1 MWLTCQDI
9 PIDVVENIFKE
20 KTESKANATDCFA
33 LYIPPMDNL
42 LIPADLLTDTFVT
55 NRILLQQDISENTR
69 LRIDPAAFMSSRN
82 FLRIIHIV
90 GFDVGELDF
99 YFLQGFQ
106 KLDFLIVSYCINI
119 HLANWTTLLDL
130 PSLTSLE
137 IANSRSGLEEW
148 TLFPTHLK
156 GLRLI
161 SMTENGIDTPTMD
174 RILKWILDSS
184 ASTLK
189 QLNIAKNAMTQIPN
203 KYLFEKILHLLM
215 KEECNNCWVDINE
228 SNSIYF

>member
-1 MWLTCQDI
+1 M
-9 PIDVVENIFKE
+9 
-20 KTESKANATDCFA
+20 
-33 LYIPPMDNL
+33 
-42 LIPADLLTDTFVT
+42 IPADLLTDTFVT
-55 NRILLQQDISENTR
+55 NRILIRQGISENSSIR
-69 LRIDPAAFMSSRN
+69 FDPEAFRSSRN
-82 FLRIIHIV
+82 FLRTIHIF

-106 KLDFLIVSYCINI
+106 KLDFLIVVYCTNI

-130 PSLTSLE
+130 PSLASLE

-148 TLFPTHLK
+148 TLFPNHLN
-156 GLRLI
+156 GLHSI
-161 SMTENGIDTPTMD
+161 SMTENEIDTPTMN
-174 RILKWILDSS
+174 RVLKWILDSS

-215 KEECNNCWVDINE
+215 KEDCDNCWIDISE
-228 SNSIYF
+228 SKFTHLKITID